1 MSIQTLPLL
10 TAWRNADDA
19 TRLDF
24 LRELAIPF
32 PAQRPVECAQQ
43 ALLNLTDLEW
53 VEVCDWLMEN
63 HWLPPA

>member
-1 MSIQTLPLL
+1 MSLQTLPFL
-10 TAWRNADDA
+10 TAWREADDA

-24 LRELAIPF
+24 LRELV

-53 VEVCDWLMEN
+53 VEVCDWLTEN
-63 HWLPPA
+63 HWLPLA